1 MEGTFMPIIDVSLF
15 EGRTIEQKRRL
26 VKAMTDAVVESLAVK
41 PDDVRITLREMSKDN
56 HAISGVL
63 VADQNNR

>member
-1 MEGTFMPIIDVSLF
+1 MPIIDVNLF

-26 VKAMTDAVVESLAVK
+26 VKTMTEAVVQSLGVK
-41 PDDVRITLREMSKDN
+41 PDDVRITLHEMSREN

-63 VADQNNR
+63 VADRNK